1 MEIKGFSRSKLSW
14 LSVRREA
21 FIAGK
26 RRWVAR
32 MNEKDRSERLKAAL
46 RENLKRRKAQARG
59 READKNDRDG
69 RAGPDSPDHA
79 RRGAGKGPAPNRN
92 PAPADEE

>member
-1 MEIKGFSRSKLSW
+1 
-14 LSVRREA
+14 
-21 FIAGK
+21 
-26 RRWVAR
+26 

-69 RAGPDSPDHA
+69 RAAPDSPDHA
-79 RRGAGKGPAPNRN
+79 RRGVGEGPALNRN
-92 PAPADEE
+92 PAPAGEE